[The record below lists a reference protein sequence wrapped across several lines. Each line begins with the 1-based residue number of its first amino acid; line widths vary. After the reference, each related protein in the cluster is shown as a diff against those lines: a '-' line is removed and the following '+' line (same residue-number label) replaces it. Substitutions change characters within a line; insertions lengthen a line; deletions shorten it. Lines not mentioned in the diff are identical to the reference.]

1 MKKIYLVLTIIGPD
15 KRGIVADVTEAVLEN
30 QASIEES
37 RMTRLGGEFA
47 IIMLIS
53 LPEEQKEF
61 CCKGL
66 EKFEK
71 EGLIVTSRET
81 NLARLKKFQGFV
93 PYEISV
99 WGADHAGIVHA
110 VAEYLSEA
118 HVQVEDV
125 ETHVTKAPLSGA
137 PLFSMNAAVQVPP
150 ELALPE
156 FREELEDLGD
166 ELGVDIDVK
175 LRMD

>member
-1 MKKIYLVLTIIGPD
+1 MKKIYLVVTVIGAD
-15 KRGIVADVTEAVLEN
+15 KRGIVADITESILDN

-47 IIMLIS
+47 MIMLITV
-53 LPEEQKEF
+53 PAEQRES
-61 CCKGL
+61 CCKNL
-66 EKFEK
+66 EKFKE
-71 EGLIVTSRET
+71 EGLTISSRET
-81 NLARLKKFQGFV
+81 DFARLEKFQGFV

-110 VAEYLSEA
+110 VADYLSEA
-118 HVQVEDV
+118 HVQVEDI

-137 PLFSMNAAVQVPP
+137 PLFSMNAVVQAPP
-150 ELALPE
+150 ELSLPE

-175 LRMD
+175 VRMD